1 MGSDAHQKYK
11 RITNVQKQIPGYEN
25 GQIFYGVRLSIRNIG
40 LLIGINVTCNV
51 LFSLVNL

>member
-1 MGSDAHQKYK
+1 MGSDAHQNYK

-25 GQIFYGVRLSIRNIG
+25 VQIFYGVRLSIRNIG